1 MITIP
6 VPDPV
11 PATDAPIAT
20 TAPLAPP
27 PEEAGPGRDLAL
39 FVVLLV
45 ATDVSGLLHIYGLS
59 WLYGQATFLGL
70 GWLMVAVAV
79 LLLILPAQARPTWL
93 RFPLRRAGDG
103 LVLLAVSVPVTLAA
117 TFLFSALSNPPA
129 WVARDPHR
137 DTSLLGT
144 LLMVIAQ
151 LAALAMVPALAGAV
165 AYARHPATRR
175 AWAAALAVGAA
186 VCSLVDLLYVA
197 HLGKRAPD
205 TWAILL
211 GLGTPTTLA
220 LGGCFMAIG
229 GLVLLR
235 PARFLAACIGLGLA
249 LRALA
254 LSLIPLTINLGDMLP
269 LIGMATGR
277 LLHGENPYI
286 VYQMPWELPLT
297 YWPLTVLSYLPAA
310 VTGLDLRVVNL
321 LYGPLVG
328 ALLLWAGGRRG
339 PGAAGVA
346 FGLFYLVPTS
356 LQWDISTAAPPYW
369 LWLCVAFA
377 TTLAAN
383 RQSPVVSRVPAAPLR
398 DMLRITEGDQP
409 SVVSDGGSGV
419 GGRGS
424 DDSILNSEF
433 RIQNSDWLA
442 GAGAGAALAAA
453 PLAWPFLPFIGLH
466 WLTLGWGTALRRT
479 LVAAGVAALLVGPFL
494 LWDPAGFWNGA
505 VSWFNDLDRLPQL
518 KWDTDKS
525 WLYEIGLAGP
535 FWQAGTQGWL
545 KPLQVAVIGGLVLV
559 ALGMRLRPLATPQA
573 ALRWGAAAYLLF
585 MVVNPV
591 IWPYLYAPGLLAL
604 VFAMVPGPSPV
615 RSQEKT
621 SSAPAR

>member
-1 MITIP
+1 MITVHAP
-6 VPDPV
+6 E
-11 PATDAPIAT
+11 TDAPPGAV
-20 TAPLAPP
+20 PDVPHS

-59 WLYGQATFLGL
+59 WLYGQDTFLGL

-79 LLLILPAQARPTWL
+79 LLLILPAQERPAWL

-103 LVLLAVSVPVTLAA
+103 LVLVGVSVSVALAA

-144 LLMVIAQ
+144 LLMVVAQ
-151 LAALAMVPALAGAV
+151 MAALAGVPALAGAL
-165 AYARHPATRR
+165 AYASAPATRR

-197 HLGKRAPD
+197 HLGKHAPD
-205 TWAILL
+205 TWAILFS
-211 GLGTPTTLA
+211 LGTPTTLA
-220 LGGCFMAIG
+220 LAAGCLAIG

-249 LRALA
+249 LRVLA

-286 VYQMPWELPLT
+286 VYHMPWELPLT
-297 YWPLTVLSYLPAA
+297 YWPLTVISYLPAA
-310 VTGLDLRVVNL
+310 ATGLDLRIINL
-321 LYGPLVG
+321 LVGPLVG

-377 TTLAAN
+377 TTLAAG
-383 RQSPVVSRVPAAPLR
+383 RRA
-398 DMLRITEGDQP
+398 
-409 SVVSDGGSGV
+409 
-419 GGRGS
+419 GGRGPGA
-424 DDSILNSEF
+424 DDVS
-433 RIQNSDWLA
+433 RNSDWLA

-466 WLTLGWGTALRRT
+466 WLTLGWGAALRRT

-535 FWQAGTQGWL
+535 FWQANIQSWL
-545 KPLQVAVIGGLVLV
+545 KPLQVAVIGGLALV

-591 IWPYLYAPGLLAL
+591 IWPYLYAPGVLAL
-604 VFAMVPGPSPV
+604 VFAMVPGPSPG

>member
-79 LLLILPAQARPTWL
+79 LLLILPAQARPAWL

-377 TTLAAN
+377 TTLGGV
-383 RQSPVVSRVPAAPLR
+383 RKLEGFPSQVSALRAPDL
-398 DMLRITEGDQP
+398 
-409 SVVSDGGSGV
+409 
-419 GGRGS
+419 
-424 DDSILNSEF
+424 
-433 RIQNSDWLA
+433 LA

-505 VSWFNDLDRLPQL
+505 VSWFNDLDRLPKL

-545 KPLQVAVIGGLVLV
+545 KPLQVVVIGGLVV

-591 IWPYLYAPGLLAL
+591 IWPYLYAPAVLAL